1 LLGKNEMHAL
11 WKFWTDAC
19 QVGLDAQQVIA
30 MRLVRL
36 SAGGAAAEAEC
47 GRMVSEKVSAAIDA
61 QAASAAALVAGKGL
75 GAAATAALAPVM
87 QAVQANHRRLSQAAR
102 IGATI
107 ITRRSR

>member
-1 LLGKNEMHAL
+1 MHAL
-11 WKFWTDAC
+11 WKFWIDAC

-30 MRLVRL
+30 MHLVRI
-36 SAGGAAAEAEC
+36 SAGGATAEAEC

-75 GAAATAALAPVM
+75 GAAARAALTPVI

-102 IGATI
+102 IDATI